1 MDSQKPIILTK
12 YEFARVKGVRI
23 QQLTDGFLP
32 KVDVEDTDSIEDT
45 FEKEF
50 MEGKTPLM
58 ITRQIGFNKFIDI
71 PVKNTIRNK
80 FH

>member
-1 MDSQKPIILTK
+1 MDMGKPIILTK
-12 YEFARVKGVRI
+12 YEFARIKGVRT
-23 QQLTDGFLP
+23 QQLTDGFP
-32 KVDVEDTDSIEDT
+32 SKVDVEDTDTIEDT

-50 MEGKTPLM
+50 KEGKTPLM

-71 PVKNTIRNK
+71 PVNKCVRNK

>member
-12 YEFARVKGVRI
+12 YEFARVKGVRT
-23 QQLTDGFLP
+23 QQLTDGFQP
-32 KVDVEDTDSIEDT
+32 KVDVEDTDSIEET

-50 MEGKTPLM
+50 KEGKTPLM
-58 ITRQIGFNKFIDI
+58 ITRQIGYNKFIDI
-71 PVKNTIRNK
+71 PIKNCVRNK